1 MIEKH
6 NNTSRAAQ
14 LNNKRREYC
23 ERITIEKSIRK
34 IERGLVRVMRAS
46 VG

>member
-1 MIEKH
+1 MYNIPYNMIEKH

-23 ERITIEKSIRK
+23 ERTTIEKKHKR
-34 IERGLVRVMRAS
+34 EDW
-46 VG
+46 